1 MPYSGNLMDN
11 KRVKS
16 APLYLSWTLI
26 AQSLSIIGFL
36 STRTFPHLV
45 RIVGNELIAPVFRG
59 SEITAVIAST
69 LILLTAR
76 SVRLRRRRAW
86 IVATTLQGVLILNSI
101 THGLVQLLL
110 KHKDEGLAF
119 RSVGISHLISEL
131 AIFLALIYYREE
143 FRTKSDVKTVM
154 KSFIFFIQISLLS
167 YFVGLAFVGLDKNSF
182 VLKPNLWEILEIT
195 SKGIFGI
202 SSSVQYVS
210 THAQNRTEYT
220 LAALGLLIVISTSW
234 QFFKPN
240 LHKEKVDI
248 ESLTEIRALLSR
260 YPDHDSLSYFALRE
274 NKNFIW
280 SKNMKAVIPYSVVNG
295 VMITTGD
302 PIGDRESWPA
312 AMAAFCV
319 EAEDHAWIPAIYGCS
334 EIAGVIW
341 TRETGF
347 ESLEIGDEAV
357 VLVDNFTL
365 EGPEMKNVRQ
375 MVNQIKRKD
384 YSISIRKISEISVT
398 ELNELSE
405 LSDKWRSGGI
415 ERGFSMALGR
425 FCDPSDPDLVIAL
438 AVQNGKAMGMLQFI
452 PWGID
457 GLSLDSMRRS
467 PDSDPGIN
475 ELLISETA
483 AFAKLNGYKQLSL
496 NFATFRSIFEKGERL
511 GASPFT
517 RLSHKVLVFLS
528 RFFQMESLYR
538 FNAKFRP
545 IWTPRYILFPSIGR
559 LMRVALAIL
568 MIESFMPVLKI
579 KRAKKL
585 GVK

>member
-1 MPYSGNLMDN
+1 MKS
-11 KRVKS
+11 KSVKS
-16 APLYLSWTLI
+16 APFYLSWVLI

-36 STRTFPHLV
+36 STRTFPHFV
-45 RIVGNELIAPVFRG
+45 RIVGSVFTAPVFRG

-69 LILLTAR
+69 AILLTAR
-76 SVRLRRRRAW
+76 AVRLRRRRAW
-86 IVATTLQGVLILNSI
+86 IVATILQGVLILNSI
-101 THGLVQLLL
+101 FHGLIQFVLR
-110 KHKDEGLAF
+110 HKDEGIAF
-119 RSVGISHLISEL
+119 RTVEISHLISEL
-131 AIFLALIYYREE
+131 VIFLLLIYFRKE
-143 FRTKSDVKTVM
+143 FKTKSDIQTVI
-154 KSFIFFIQISLLS
+154 KSVFFLIQISLLS
-167 YFVGLAFVGLDKNSF
+167 FFVGLTFVGLDKNSF
-182 VLKPNLWEILEIT
+182 TVKPNYWQILEIT

-210 THAQNRTEYT
+210 TYSQNRTEYT
-220 LAALGLLIVISTSW
+220 LGSLGLLIVILSSW

-240 LHKEKVDI
+240 RHNSHIDTKNLN
-248 ESLTEIRALLSR
+248 EIRTLLSR
-260 YPDHDSLSYFALRE
+260 YPEHDSLSYFALRE

-280 SKNMKAVIPYSVVNG
+280 SKNAKAVIPYSVING

-302 PIGDRESWPA
+302 PIGDRESWPS
-312 AMAAFCV
+312 AMSAFCV
-319 EAEDHAWIPAIYGCS
+319 EVEDHAWIPAIYGCT
-334 EIAGVIW
+334 EEAGLIW

-357 VLVDNFTL
+357 LLVDNFTL

-384 YSISIRKISEISVT
+384 YSTSIKKISDIDT
-398 ELNELSE
+398 AELNKLSK
-405 LSDKWRSGGI
+405 LSDQWRRGGS

-425 FCDPSDPDLVIAL
+425 FCDPTDPHLVIAL
-438 AVQNGKAMGMLQFI
+438 AIRNGEPMGMLQFI
-452 PWGID
+452 PWGND

-467 PDSDPGIN
+467 PNSDPGIN

-483 AFAKLNGYKQLSL
+483 AFARENGIKQISL

-517 RLSHKVLVFLS
+517 RLSHKVLIFFS

-545 IWTPRYILFPSIGR
+545 IWTPRYILFPTISR
-559 LMRVALAIL
+559 LMRVAIAIL
-568 MIESFMPVLKI
+568 MIESFIPIPQV
-579 KRAKKL
+579 AKQK
-585 GVK
+585 K

>member
-1 MPYSGNLMDN
+1 MKS
-11 KRVKS
+11 KSVKS
-16 APLYLSWTLI
+16 APFYLSWVLI

-36 STRTFPHLV
+36 STRTFPHFV
-45 RIVGNELIAPVFRG
+45 RIVGSVFTAPVFRG

-69 LILLTAR
+69 AILLTAR
-76 SVRLRRRRAW
+76 AVRLRRRRAW
-86 IVATTLQGVLILNSI
+86 IVATILQGVLILNSI
-101 THGLVQLLL
+101 FHGLIQFVLR
-110 KHKDEGLAF
+110 HKDEGIAF
-119 RSVGISHLISEL
+119 RTVEISHLISEL
-131 AIFLALIYYREE
+131 VIFLLLIYFRKE
-143 FRTKSDVKTVM
+143 FKTKSDIQTVI
-154 KSFIFFIQISLLS
+154 KSVFFLIQISLLS
-167 YFVGLAFVGLDKNSF
+167 FFVGLTFVGLDKNSF
-182 VLKPNLWEILEIT
+182 TVKPNYWQILEIT

-210 THAQNRTEYT
+210 TYSQNRTEYT
-220 LAALGLLIVISTSW
+220 LGSLGLLIVILSSW

-240 LHKEKVDI
+240 RHNSHIDTKNLN
-248 ESLTEIRALLSR
+248 EIRTLLSR
-260 YPDHDSLSYFALRE
+260 YPEHDSLSYFALRE

-280 SKNMKAVIPYSVVNG
+280 SKNAKAVIPYSVING

-302 PIGDRESWPA
+302 PIGDRESWPS
-312 AMAAFCV
+312 AMSAFCV
-319 EAEDHAWIPAIYGCS
+319 EAEDHAWIPAIYGCT
-334 EIAGVIW
+334 EEAGLIW

-357 VLVDNFTL
+357 LLVDNFTL

-384 YSISIRKISEISVT
+384 YSTSIKKISDIDT
-398 ELNELSE
+398 AELNKLSK
-405 LSDKWRSGGI
+405 LSDQWRRGGS

-425 FCDPSDPDLVIAL
+425 FCDPTDPHLVIAL
-438 AVQNGKAMGMLQFI
+438 AIQNGEPMGMLQFI
-452 PWGID
+452 PWGND

-467 PDSDPGIN
+467 PNSDPGIN

-483 AFAKLNGYKQLSL
+483 AFARENGIKQISL

-517 RLSHKVLVFLS
+517 RLSHKVLIFFS

-545 IWTPRYILFPSIGR
+545 IWTPRYILFPTISR
-559 LMRVALAIL
+559 LMRVAIAIL
-568 MIESFMPVLKI
+568 MIESFIPIPQV
-579 KRAKKL
+579 AKQK
-585 GVK
+585 K